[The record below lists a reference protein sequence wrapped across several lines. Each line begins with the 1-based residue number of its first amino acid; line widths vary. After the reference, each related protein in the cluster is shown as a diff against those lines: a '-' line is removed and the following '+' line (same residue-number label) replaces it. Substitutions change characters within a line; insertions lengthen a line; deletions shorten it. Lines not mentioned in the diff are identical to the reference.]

1 MNDPTPEENAPER
14 PNPPDGSRKQ
24 FRPLRAVK
32 PKLIAVLW
40 VAFLA
45 PEIGNTEVSSNLPK
59 PGEARMIHFE
69 GALPKVKAKSAEL
82 HYEFDLAKETFEI
95 FVPKNYSGEEPH
107 SSDNPHQ
114 CNCDSEDRRSIRN
127 SYAAELLFYDQWF
140 VYWNAVRPDSATCKQ
155 LIINRTLARY
165 RTAGSF
171 IEGPKSRCDARSL
184 LEESDDAEND
194 EEKSNQ
200 SDDDKAE
207 GNLTR

>member
-82 HYEFDLAKETFEI
+82 QRFSFPRITRARSHTPAITRINVTATVRTGEVYAIHTRPNF
-95 FVPKNYSGEEPH
+95 YSTT
-107 SSDNPHQ
+107 S
-114 CNCDSEDRRSIRN
+114 
-127 SYAAELLFYDQWF
+127 
-140 VYWNAVRPDSATCKQ
+140 
-155 LIINRTLARY
+155 
-165 RTAGSF
+165 GSF
-171 IEGPKSRCDARSL
+171 IGMRFGRIPRLVSS
-184 LEESDDAEND
+184 S
-194 EEKSNQ
+194 
-200 SDDDKAE
+200 
-207 GNLTR
+207 